1 METEQ
6 EWKAREAARV
16 AREMN
21 TVARER
27 IARGKAEEGIAPQS
41 TIEQL
46 SRFGNNYDDV
56 RILREHVNEM
66 LPKVLLN
73 KTSRGVP
80 AEEAYQEFFFGDNG
94 WVKMN
99 LNHNRFSPNMIRRV
113 SNSSRHY
120 LEPYLNQGEQYQ
132 PRSRDS
138 SPVGRADPDWSSQ
151 YDVNFH
157 KLDFGAEFIT

>member
-1 METEQ
+1 
-6 EWKAREAARV
+6 
-16 AREMN
+16 
-21 TVARER
+21 
-27 IARGKAEEGIAPQS
+27 
-41 TIEQL
+41 
-46 SRFGNNYDDV
+46 
-56 RILREHVNEM
+56 M

-99 LNHNRFSPNMIRRV
+99 LNYNLFSLNMIRRV

-120 LEPYLNQGEQYQ
+120 LEPYLNQASNISLGL
-132 PRSRDS
+132 RFVS
-138 SPVGRADPDWSSQ
+138 GRARRPDWSSQ

-157 KLDFGAEFIT
+157 NRLWCGIIT